1 MPKHHSVSL
10 FSLLLMIACGWFTGC
25 QSMIPS
31 GGLMQREVAK
41 PLITDHQLR
50 VMVNEFV
57 VYSARRIELRAD
69 EILAE
74 TNDVAIRKNALLWKI
89 NGIAACF
96 QAGSRHDPLGAF
108 IDVWVLNRQMLK
120 LAESPNGNTLFGPY
134 QSKLT
139 EEYLAFDDRLQDIKK
154 TVSSDIPIAEKI
166 VNEFANEFPLTGL
179 YFDREPIASRYI
191 EEIQSPST
199 ELLQVVA
206 NLDSNIDDLR
216 KLTILYAEHLPKQAR
231 WEAELML
238 LDVSQSFVL
247 RRPLQDFSTI
257 TDAVTRIADTTQLV
271 PQLVEC
277 ERRILGEMV
286 SAERQ
291 VTLQEFEQM
300 RRNTVLQLETERSIV
315 LDAVRQE
322 RETILASLRDERIAV
337 TDEFS
342 KKVTEA
348 LQATDTITQKRSHE
362 LVLQAPKVID
372 HFFWRATQFS
382 LLVICLV
389 GVLAVLYV
397 HKKTNSSTISRVPEA
412 SSHRNTQFPRVYED
426 QQNRAA

>member
-1 MPKHHSVSL
+1 
-10 FSLLLMIACGWFTGC
+10 
-25 QSMIPS
+25 
-31 GGLMQREVAK
+31 
-41 PLITDHQLR
+41 
-50 VMVNEFV
+50 
-57 VYSARRIELRAD
+57 
-69 EILAE
+69 
-74 TNDVAIRKNALLWKI
+74 
-89 NGIAACF
+89 
-96 QAGSRHDPLGAF
+96 
-108 IDVWVLNRQMLK
+108 
-120 LAESPNGNTLFGPY
+120 
-134 QSKLT
+134 
-139 EEYLAFDDRLQDIKK
+139 
-154 TVSSDIPIAEKI
+154 
-166 VNEFANEFPLTGL
+166 
-179 YFDREPIASRYI
+179 
-191 EEIQSPST
+191 
-199 ELLQVVA
+199 
-206 NLDSNIDDLR
+206 
-216 KLTILYAEHLPKQAR
+216 
-231 WEAELML
+231 
-238 LDVSQSFVL
+238 
-247 RRPLQDFSTI
+247 
-257 TDAVTRIADTTQLV
+257 
-271 PQLVEC
+271 
-277 ERRILGEMV
+277 MV